1 MQKDQ
6 KEQITLDV
14 GGTKFYTCKR
24 TLTSTPNVLAKIFNP
39 NSPFSI
45 AKEPLFIDRCPETF
59 KFFLNFLRT
68 GILLPQ
74 PFETL
79 IALKCEAQY
88 FDCESLVSL
97 TERRLSAESG
107 M

>member
-1 MQKDQ
+1 MGMGV
-6 KEQITLDV
+6 EW
-14 GGTKFYTCKR
+14 GAGA
-24 TLTSTPNVLAKIFNP
+24 TPLSAEFW
-39 NSPFSI
+39 
-45 AKEPLFIDRCPETF
+45 FIDRCPETF
-59 KFFLNFLRT
+59 EFFLNFLRT

-97 TERRLSAESG
+97 IERRLSAESG
-107 M
+107 V